1 MKPLR
6 LSDLVSGLIAK
17 SIRIR
22 IWLSMLLC
30 VVAIG
35 VVAFSNFSIMQ
46 NATAL
51 PAQLYNQPYQVGL
64 AVRDLRADV
73 IVMHGELTDLAR
85 SPSRLALRRF
95 ERRMQEIDTRAQ
107 ELRQTISERF
117 PGDPAIVRDAFA
129 SHSEWNVVR
138 RQVAQAIRDGDQVK
152 AYTLAK
158 TEGYNQVKY
167 LDEGLH
173 RLITVANQHS
183 RSLYEKAD
191 SYLDIARFQGAGAVL
206 LALLFLGTAAT
217 MVNRMI
223 VRPVREIGDAMS
235 NIANGNLSTV
245 IPHDARTDEIGQIAR
260 SSRVFL
266 NHAIAIQESSIDL
279 LTSLPKRKQ
288 ILNHIA
294 RCRMDAERRE
304 WAGFL
309 LHIDLDGFVEVNDA
323 LGRDIGDQL
332 LVQVSNRLRAALGKD
347 DFLAREGADSF
358 VWFRSVGEIGD
369 APMELAEQIQVLVER
384 PIPLEEQEIALE
396 CSIGIVVADDKLSP
410 DALLV
415 RAENAFIDTKRSS
428 ERSISV
434 YTDEMNARL
443 LRRRKT
449 LRGLRSALRH
459 DEITP
464 YYQPQVEARSGE
476 LHGFESLVRWNHPEY
491 GILAPLQFLPIA
503 QSAGLMGAITETMI
517 SKSLA
522 QLAEWRDQG
531 LVVPRISLNLD
542 GRDLGREGFA
552 DRLMLELDR
561 HGLNPTDVCLELLES
576 AMIEDGENPVSR
588 TLNRLGQLGFPIEL
602 DDFGTGHAAIASLR
616 LIALN
621 GIKIDRSFVTKL
633 HERPGQIK
641 LTRAML
647 RLAHALQ
654 IKTVAEG
661 VESIHERRVLV
672 ELGCDTLQGFGIGK
686 PMSAEAATR
695 WLEAFTPAVG
705 QMLDVRKSA

>member
-6 LSDLVSGLIAK
+6 FSDLVSGLIAK

-30 VVAIG
+30 ALAIG
-35 VVAFSNFSIMQ
+35 IVAFSNLRIIQ
-46 NATAL
+46 NAAAL
-51 PAQLYNQPYQVGL
+51 PGQLYNQPYQVGL

-73 IVMHGELTDLAR
+73 SVMHAELTDLAR
-85 SPSRLALRRF
+85 SPSRLAVRRF
-95 ERRMQEIDTRAQ
+95 ERRMEEIDARTDV
-107 ELRQTISERF
+107 LRQTISARF
-117 PGDPAIVRDAFA
+117 SGDPALVRNAFA
-129 SHSEWNVVR
+129 AHSEWNAVRKQVVE
-138 RQVAQAIRDGDQVK
+138 AIRNGDQVA
-152 AYTLAK
+152 AYTLTK

-167 LDEGLH
+167 LEEHLH
-173 RLITVANQHS
+173 QLTIAANVHS
-183 RSLYEKAD
+183 RSLYEKAGA
-191 SYLDIARFQGAGAVL
+191 YLQIARVQGAGAVL
-206 LALLFLGTAAT
+206 VALLFLGTAGVL
-217 MVNRMI
+217 VNRMI

-245 IPHDARTDEIGQIAR
+245 IPHDGRMDEIGQIAR

-279 LTSLPKRKQ
+279 LTGLPKRNQ
-288 ILNHIA
+288 MLNHIA
-294 RCRMDAERRE
+294 MRRADPERQG
-304 WAGFL
+304 WSGFL
-309 LHIDLDGFVEVNDA
+309 LHIDLDGFVEINDA
-323 LGRDIGDQL
+323 LGRDAGDQL
-332 LVQVSNRLRAALGKD
+332 LVQVANRLRAALGKD

-358 VWFRSVGEIGD
+358 VWYRAVRQVG
-369 APMELAEQIQVLVER
+369 AVPMTLAERIQDLVER
-384 PIPLEEQEIALE
+384 PILLEEQEISLE
-396 CSIGIVVADDKLSP
+396 CSIGVAVVDDRLTP

-415 RAENAFIDTKRSS
+415 RAENAFIDTRRSS
-428 ERSISV
+428 ERSISI

-443 LRRRKT
+443 LRRRET
-449 LRGLRSALRH
+449 LRGLRFALQH

-464 YYQPQVEARSGE
+464 YYQPQVNARSGA
-476 LHGFESLVRWNHPEY
+476 LHGFESLVRWHHPEH
-491 GILAPLQFLPIA
+491 GILAPWEFLPIA

-522 QLAEWRDQG
+522 QLADWRDQG
-531 LVVPRISLNLD
+531 FVVPRISLNLD

-561 HGLNPTDVCLELLES
+561 HGLCPTDVCLELLES
-576 AMIEDGENPVSR
+576 ALIEDGENPVSR

-661 VESIHERRVLV
+661 VESIQERRLLV

-686 PMSAEAATR
+686 PMSAESATR
-695 WLEAFTPAVG
+695 WLKTFTPEVG
-705 QMLDVRKSA
+705 QMLDMRKSA

>member
-6 LSDLVSGLIAK
+6 FSDLVSSLIAK

-22 IWLSMLLC
+22 IWLSMMLC
-30 VVAIG
+30 ALAIG
-35 VVAFSNFSIMQ
+35 VVAFSNLRIIQ
-46 NATAL
+46 NAAAL
-51 PAQLYNQPYQVGL
+51 PGQLYNQPYQVGL

-73 IVMHGELTDLAR
+73 SVMHAELTDLAR
-85 SPSRLALRRF
+85 SPSRLAVRRF
-95 ERRMQEIDTRAQ
+95 ERRMAEIDARADV
-107 ELRQTISERF
+107 LRQTISARSS
-117 PGDPAIVRDAFA
+117 GDPVLVRNAFDA
-129 SHSEWNVVR
+129 HSEWNAVRKQVVE
-138 RQVAQAIRDGDQVK
+138 AIRNGDQVA
-152 AYTLAK
+152 AYTLTK

-167 LDEGLH
+167 LEEHLQ
-173 RLITVANQHS
+173 RLIAAANMHS
-183 RSLYEKAD
+183 RSLYEKAGE
-191 SYLDIARFQGAGAVL
+191 YLQIARVQGAGAVL
-206 LALLFLGTAAT
+206 VALLFLGTAAIL
-217 MVNRMI
+217 VNRMI
-223 VRPVREIGDAMS
+223 VRPVREIGDAMN

-245 IPHDARTDEIGQIAR
+245 IPHDGRTDEIGQIAR

-279 LTSLPKRKQ
+279 LTGLPKRNQ
-288 ILNHIA
+288 MLNHIA
-294 RCRMDAERRE
+294 MRRADPERLG
-304 WAGFL
+304 WSGFL
-309 LHIDLDGFVEVNDA
+309 LHIDLDGFVEINDA
-323 LGRDIGDQL
+323 LGRDAGDRL
-332 LVQVSNRLRAALGKD
+332 LVQVANRLRAALGKD

-358 VWFRSVGEIGD
+358 VWYREVRQVG
-369 APMELAEQIQVLVER
+369 AVPMTLAERIQDLVER
-384 PIPLEEQEIALE
+384 PIPLEEQEISLE
-396 CSIGIVVADDKLSP
+396 CSIGVAVVDDRLSP

-415 RAENAFIDTKRSS
+415 RAENAFIDTRRSS
-428 ERSISV
+428 ERSISI
-434 YTDEMNARL
+434 YTDEMDARL
-443 LRRRKT
+443 LRRRET
-449 LRGLRSALRH
+449 LRGLRFALQH

-464 YYQPQVEARSGE
+464 FYQPQVNARSGA
-476 LHGFESLVRWNHPEY
+476 LHGFESLVRWHHPEH
-491 GILAPLQFLPIA
+491 GTLAPWQFLPIA

-522 QLAEWRDQG
+522 QLAEWREQG
-531 LVVPRISLNLD
+531 FVVPRISLNLD

-561 HGLNPTDVCLELLES
+561 HGLCPTDVCLELLES
-576 AMIEDGENPVSR
+576 ALIEDGENPVSR

-654 IKTVAEG
+654 IETVAEG
-661 VESIHERRVLV
+661 VESIQERQLLV

-686 PMSAEAATR
+686 PMSAETATL
-695 WLEAFTPAVG
+695 WLKTFTPEVG